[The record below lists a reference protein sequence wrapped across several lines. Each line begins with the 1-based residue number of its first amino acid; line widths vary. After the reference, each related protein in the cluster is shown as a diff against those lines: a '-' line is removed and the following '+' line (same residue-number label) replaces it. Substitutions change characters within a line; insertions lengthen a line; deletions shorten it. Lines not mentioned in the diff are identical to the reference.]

1 MGIVARQAT
10 WNTLLT
16 VAGMVLGFVNMA
28 LLFPKHLSPDE
39 FGLTRLLVSIA
50 VIAAQVAQFGG
61 ESTIIRYFPY
71 FKDRSRGHR
80 GLFGLAVLVGSV
92 GALLAMLI
100 LGLFHH
106 GFAAWFSDRSG
117 LYATYG
123 MVVLPLVAAEVY
135 FIVLRGMGRTA
146 HRSIASVF
154 AREFMLRVLQTALI
168 FAHIRW
174 QLAFGTF
181 LALYVLTFVITTLV
195 LVVDLVVAGELKLG
209 FGHMRIPRRMGR
221 SMLRYALFTFGSGLA
236 GIAVG
241 NIDQVMVG
249 AMLHEGLAYVAY
261 YAVAVFLASLIMVPG
276 RALLLPMVPL
286 IAEAW
291 RKRDH
296 RRIAMIYHRT
306 ASIQLVASAF
316 VFLCLW
322 ASLDPLFSFLR
333 PEYAIGKP
341 VFVLVGLTNVLVL
354 STGLSASIVSTS
366 RSYWFDAASGMVLL
380 LLNVALDYVFILA
393 WGFVGA
399 AWSSLV
405 SALIVMAWRLW
416 YLKRRFDLWP
426 YDGMTVRAIALIV
439 FSAVLVWKMPHFGT
453 PMVDILWRCC
463 LLALVFWPAVYWLRI
478 APEVGE
484 QVSKIL
490 GRLSKGVR

>member
-1 MGIVARQAT
+1 
-10 WNTLLT
+10 
-16 VAGMVLGFVNMA
+16 
-28 LLFPKHLSPDE
+28 
-39 FGLTRLLVSIA
+39 
-50 VIAAQVAQFGG
+50 
-61 ESTIIRYFPY
+61 
-71 FKDRSRGHR
+71 
-80 GLFGLAVLVGSV
+80 
-92 GALLAMLI
+92 
-100 LGLFHH
+100 
-106 GFAAWFSDRSG
+106 
-117 LYATYG
+117 

-146 HRSIASVF
+146 QRSIASVF
-154 AREFMLRVLQTALI
+154 AREFLLRVLQTALI
-168 FAHIRW
+168 LAHIRW
-174 QLAFGTF
+174 RMAFGTF
-181 LALYVLTFVITTLV
+181 LALYVLTFAITTLV
-195 LVVDLVVAGELKLG
+195 LVVDLAVAGELKLG

-286 IAEAW
+286 IADAW
-291 RKRDH
+291 RKRDNA
-296 RRIAMIYHRT
+296 RIAMIYHRT

-322 ASLDPLFSFLR
+322 ACMDPLFSFLR
-333 PEYAIGKP
+333 PEYGIGKP
-341 VFVLVGLTNVLVL
+341 VFVVLGLTNVLVL
-354 STGLSASIVSTS
+354 SAGLSASIVSTS

-380 LLNVALDYVFILA
+380 LLNVALDYVFILK

-405 SALIVMAWRLW
+405 SALVVMAWRLW

-426 YDGMTVRAIALIV
+426 YDGMTARAVGVIALCA
-439 FSAVLVWKMPHFGT
+439 AVIWKLPHAGL
-453 PMVDILWRCC
+453 PIWDMVWRCSA
-463 LLALVFWPAVYWLRI
+463 LAAVFWPAVHWLGI
-478 APEVGE
+478 APE
-484 QVSKIL
+484 L
-490 GRLSKGVR
+490 GAQLEKMVKRVF